1 MDSKIDSKPRL
12 DKWLWAVRIFK
23 TRSMA
28 TEACK
33 KGKIFLNDMA
43 VKASHLVKTGE
54 VFELREPQITRSFK
68 VMGLLERRV
77 SAKVAVEYMTEVTP
91 PEEFKRLELARTTMI
106 AIRERGSGRPTKKER
121 RDIDK
126 LKS

>member
-1 MDSKIDSKPRL
+1 MDSKIDIKPRL

-33 KGKIFLNDMA
+33 KGKIFLNGMTA
-43 VKASHLVKTGE
+43 KASHLVKTGE
-54 VFELREPQITRSFK
+54 VFELREPMITRSFK

-77 SAKVAVEYMTEVTP
+77 SAKIAVEYMSEVTP

-106 AIRERGSGRPTKKER
+106 AVRERGSGRPTKKER

-126 LKS
+126 LNP